1 MLQSINPR
9 TGATRGHIEEASVQ
23 DVAAA
28 VERAAAAAPKYA
40 AMPLPARAA
49 FLRAVADALEANR
62 PEIVEI
68 ADFETGLGAVR
79 FNGELD
85 RTTGQIRSF
94 ADAVEAGDFQEV
106 IHTPADPSAKPPR
119 PDLRRMLIPIGPV
132 GVFTPS
138 NVPLAYGVAG
148 GDTASALAAGCTVVV
163 KGHPSHPQSSE
174 VTARA
179 FAEAAA
185 RTGAPVDTL
194 VLLQSRSPEI
204 SRALVNAPGIR
215 AIGFTGSETVG
226 RLLCDVAA
234 ARPDPIPFYG
244 ELGSLNPV
252 FIGAAAATARGADIG
267 KGLMASMTL
276 ASGQFCTKPGV
287 VFVPTGPAG
296 DALVAAMEAD
306 LSARE
311 PSVLLNQGLQQ
322 SLDAKLA
329 ASRAV
334 AGVREAVAT
343 QGVPGEGFFAAP
355 RLFEVEART
364 FFASPAL
371 RLEHFGP
378 VTIVVRCDV
387 GGMHNAAVQ
396 FDGQLTATIHADE
409 ADMTWAQSLL
419 PTLVEKAGRI
429 IWNGYPTGVAVV
441 AAMHHGG
448 PYPASTNAL
457 HTSVGTTAIRRFL
470 RPVVFQ
476 NLPEGLLPRALSPI

>member
-9 TGATRGHIEEASVQ
+9 TGVERNPIEEASVE
-23 DVAAA
+23 DVATA
-28 VERAAAAAPKYA
+28 VKRAGAAAPKYA
-40 AMPLPARAA
+40 SMPLAARAV

-62 PEIVEI
+62 PAIVET
-68 ADFETGLGAVR
+68 ADFETGLGPAR

-85 RTTGQIRSF
+85 RTTGQIRAF
-94 ADAVEAGDFQEV
+94 AEVVEAGDFQEV

-119 PDLRRMLIPIGPV
+119 PDLRRMLIPVGPV

-138 NVPLAYGVAG
+138 NFPLAFGVAG

-163 KGHPSHPQSSE
+163 KGHPSHPHSSE
-174 VTARA
+174 LTAKA
-179 FAEAAA
+179 FADAAA

-194 VLLQSRSPEI
+194 VLIQSRAPEV

-215 AIGFTGSETVG
+215 AIAFTGSETVG

-234 ARPDPIPFYG
+234 ARPDPVPFYG

-252 FIGAAAATARGADIG
+252 FVGAAAAAARGVDIG
-267 KGLMASMTL
+267 KGLIASMTL
-276 ASGQFCTKPGV
+276 GSGQFCTKPGV
-287 VFVPTGPAG
+287 VFVPTGSEG
-296 DALVAAMEAD
+296 DAVVAAMEAD
-306 LSARE
+306 LLARE
-311 PSVLLNQGLQQ
+311 PNVLLNQGLQK
-322 SLDAKLA
+322 SLDAKVA
-329 ASRAV
+329 ASRSV
-334 AGVREAVAT
+334 AGVREVVAT
-343 QGVPGEGFFAAP
+343 QGVPAEGFFAAP
-355 RLFEVEART
+355 RLFEVDKTT

-371 RLEHFGP
+371 RHEHFGP
-378 VTIVVRCDV
+378 VTIVVRCDA
-387 GGMHNAAVQ
+387 GEMDKAAAQ

-409 ADMTWAQSLL
+409 ADMTWARSLL

-429 IWNGYPTGVAVV
+429 VWNGYPTGVAVV
-441 AAMHHGG
+441 PAMHHGG

-476 NLPEGLLPRALSPI
+476 NMPAGLLPKDLA